1 MVVLVHYLLYK
12 KFEKRIKLSKQCIMN
27 LTGVLSVLLWV
38 IGSFIV
44 DVLPKS
50 LRGSY
55 DSMWGDLT
63 IFPMLIIVL
72 HSLIFMLIYVLV
84 INLILL
90 YKKHKMYPQ
99 KDRKED

>member
-1 MVVLVHYLLYK
+1 
-12 KFEKRIKLSKQCIMN
+12 MN

-63 IFPMLIIVL
+63 IFPMLMIVL

-84 INLILL
+84 INLILFI
-90 YKKHKMYPQ
+90 
-99 KDRKED
+99 